1 MGGGANCLHVCGA
14 GVRCVTRTAAPFDND
29 TIDLE
34 VPSLDTIAIAS
45 VGADGLVLVTRATRQ
60 T

>member
-1 MGGGANCLHVCGA
+1 M
-14 GVRCVTRTAAPFDND
+14 GVRRKLLARLRRRCPLRHSNGRPVQQHTI

-45 VGADGLVLVTRATRQ
+45 VGADGARSP
-60 T
+60 